1 MRSRIGKSMGRLRG
15 RNRRQPG
22 YPEEQNRTWLKRAN
36 HRIGY
41 MSRQICP
48 GSPCPSN
55 TENYRKKLPDSLSV
69 RSATCSW
76 HGCGR
81 SSGGK
86 NPELTECQ
94 VHDAI
99 AACIPSWWLGQT
111 PPRKRLERTAAKIRR
126 AQQRNALARKCH
138 TKRTRRKLHKLGIK
152 LTELPRCTWG
162 KT

>member
-1 MRSRIGKSMGRLRG
+1 MG
-15 RNRRQPG
+15 
-22 YPEEQNRTWLKRAN
+22 LKRHLTLSAVSYLFLA
-36 HRIGY
+36 R
-41 MSRQICP
+41 MRQ
-48 GSPCPSN
+48 
-55 TENYRKKLPDSLSV
+55 EF
-69 RSATCSW
+69 
-76 HGCGR
+76 
-81 SSGGK
+81 GGK